1 MARGAWWATVHGAHK
16 ESDMT
21 EQLNDNNLEI
31 SVCSLVALFKKK
43 IFWLFLVPLPFYINF
58 CHYL

>member
-43 IFWLFLVPLPFYINF
+43 YFGFF
-58 CHYL
+58 